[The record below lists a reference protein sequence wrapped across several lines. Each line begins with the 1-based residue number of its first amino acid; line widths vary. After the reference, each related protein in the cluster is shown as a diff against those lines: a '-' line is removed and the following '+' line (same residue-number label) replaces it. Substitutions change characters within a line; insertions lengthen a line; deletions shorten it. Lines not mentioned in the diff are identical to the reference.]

1 MARMEAVLTAMAMAV
16 CLTSVQ
22 SSGMAREES
31 ALVSNV
37 NVSQSARSCPVKLK
51 PASSTQQPGVQPVL
65 EKHETALL
73 MLLGFGG
80 FSIIL
85 ALIHNAVRKY
95 VFHDEHNLD
104 TTFDAGGNVS
114 LSLTAVTVASQLFW
128 PGDILHSATLT
139 TKMLCDVFQNGIA
152 GPFWYAVGIIANIF
166 IFPIFSVQFKTKAP
180 GAKTYL
186 QIIHARFGKR
196 AHIVFSFFAILTNV
210 VITIGVLLAG
220 KATIQSLTKN
230 ASDEYSVLIMA
241 TLFGS
246 YSLIGG
252 LGTTFYVSYFNAC
265 LVFILLIVFV
275 VKILHNTDD
284 QWENIG
290 DTSRMYQSISCIEG
304 PEDNLNNS
312 YITFRSWGAFLYGI
326 IEIFV
331 SSAVTYCDQ
340 ASWQSRI
347 AAKPVQGV
355 WGFLLAGF
363 IWFSIPNVMAVTTG
377 MAYLALSS
385 NNGSHL
391 LMPGEIDEGLVT
403 PLIAEKVLG
412 SAGGILVLTMGAMA
426 LMSTGSGEVMAL
438 SSIIVYDIYQTYIR
452 PFRPD
457 NGRQVMALSSIIVY
471 DIYQT
476 YIRPFRKNLKS
487 AHCVLCGKTKKNL
500 LRRRMAD
507 GTNDLADACSCVDAS
522 RCRHCMED
530 LANSSAKVDFHE
542 MKQYACA
549 THGRFR
555 YYMDFLFE
563 FKNWCIVMVTV
574 CIVPL
579 GLVVFESG
587 IDLNWI
593 FYVGAIVT
601 IPCFPP
607 VMLSIMWVKATSQ
620 GLIAGSLTGLVAG
633 ITATLSAATMYDGGL
648 NKFLINTVQDYA
660 ILAGTCSS
668 FGFSLAG
675 CIIGSFLT
683 HNIRS
688 PEDEQSEWM
697 KMYDIDNPLH
707 PWEVNFRED
716 LKGYEYEG
724 RPSIEQMNA
733 AFRSAKLTA
742 YIGGACSIG
751 LFAVVIPGIMASFPV
766 MDQTQFS
773 MWLYFNQIWAVVMA
787 IIVIIAPPAEE
798 VLRVIRQCKKNRGL
812 ETKVLQ
818 NNDTTETSKMM
829 VRDGGHTAT
838 AGSDVTPPHQV

>member
-1 MARMEAVLTAMAMAV
+1 MGVGGRNTSEKQKQTSPNRSSWSHVNDRPLVFPFPSNSTHPPQLHH
-16 CLTSVQ
+16 LTS
-22 SSGMAREES
+22 R
-31 ALVSNV
+31 
-37 NVSQSARSCPVKLK
+37 
-51 PASSTQQPGVQPVL
+51 
-65 EKHETALL
+65 
-73 MLLGFGG
+73 
-80 FSIIL
+80 
-85 ALIHNAVRKY
+85 Y
-95 VFHDEHNLD
+95 
-104 TTFDAGGNVS
+104 
-114 LSLTAVTVASQLFW
+114 
-128 PGDILHSATLT
+128 
-139 TKMLCDVFQNGIA
+139 
-152 GPFWYAVGIIANIF
+152 
-166 IFPIFSVQFKTKAP
+166 KTK
-180 GAKTYL
+180 
-186 QIIHARFGKR
+186 QIDIIHARFGKQ
-196 AHIVFSFFAILTNV
+196 AHIVFCFFAILTNL

-275 VKILHNTDD
+275 VKILHNTDA
-284 QWENIG
+284 QWKHVG
-290 DTSRMYQSISCIEG
+290 DTSRMYQAISCIEG
-304 PEDNLNNS
+304 PPDNVDNS
-312 YITFRSWGAFLYGI
+312 FITFRSWGAFLYGI

-391 LMPGEIDEGLVT
+391 LMPSEIDEGLVT

-452 PFRPD
+452 PFRKEL
-457 NGRQVMALSSIIVY
+457 GSI
-471 DIYQT
+471 
-476 YIRPFRKNLKS
+476 
-487 AHCVLCGKTKKNL
+487 HCVLCGRTKKYL
-500 LRRRMAD
+500 GKRQMMSGA
-507 GTNDLADACSCVDAS
+507 NDTSDVCTCIDVS

-530 LANSSAKVDFHE
+530 LSHNSSKVDFHE
-542 MKQYACA
+542 SRPYMCP

-555 YYMDFLFE
+555 HYMDFLFE

-607 VMLSIMWVKATSQ
+607 VMLSIVWVKATSQ
-620 GLIAGSLTGLVAG
+620 GLIAGSLCGLAAG
-633 ITATLSAATMYDGGL
+633 IIATLSAATMYEGGL
-648 NKFLINTVQDYA
+648 SLFLINTVQDYS
-660 ILAGTCSS
+660 ILAGTCCS
-668 FGFSLAG
+668 FGFSLLV
-675 CIIGSFLT
+675 CIVGSLLT
-683 HNIRS
+683 HGIRT
-688 PEDEQSEWM
+688 PDDAQLEWM

-716 LKGYEYEG
+716 LKGFEYED
-724 RPSIEQMNA
+724 RPTIHQMNH
-733 AFRSAKLTA
+733 AFRTAKYTA
-742 YIGGACSIG
+742 YIGGACAIG

-766 MDQTQFS
+766 MDETQFS
-773 MWLYFNQIWAVVMA
+773 MWLYFNQTWAVVMA

-798 VLRVIRQCKKNRGL
+798 VVRIIRQCRRNRGI
-812 ETKVLQ
+812 ETMVAKGDRETNELVVKDVDHLG
-818 NNDTTETSKMM
+818 NSDTTPAH
-829 VRDGGHTAT
+829 V
-838 AGSDVTPPHQV
+838 